1 MASKSVKYFHGNM
14 RGAPART
21 GAAGSLIAVLDAC
34 LVSGFGLVTVD
45 SLSVSAGVATMT
57 ISAALNAFER
67 DAVVL
72 VAGATPAALN
82 GEQCISAVAG
92 NKVSFP
98 APGVPDGT
106 ATGSIT
112 VKMAPAGWEKA
123 FAGTNLAA
131 YRSQD
136 VTGTRMF
143 LRVDDTSVT
152 NARVVGYESMS
163 DISSG
168 QGAFPTPAQMS
179 GGGWWPKATAAGST
193 ALAWT
198 LVADSR
204 FFLLHMQTS
213 SNAPG
218 ASGAVWAF
226 GDFESLRSGDPY
238 ACVLMASY
246 NDVATGSSVTG
257 NMVEY
262 SSAATGSNA
271 MIPRSFTGLG
281 GSVDG
286 RHGCESFASGSTG
299 AAGTFNSPGVPVYPN
314 GPNNGLVLSRKFL
327 FEPNIALRGRL
338 PGVLL
343 PVQQCHSAF
352 NWLDKIDGQDELIGR
367 KLLAIKCGGAAGS
380 SSLGLIFVDITG
392 PWGAA

>member
-1 MASKSVKYFHGNM
+1 MASKSVKYFHSSM

-98 APGVPDGT
+98 APGLPDGA

-168 QGAFPTPAQMS
+168 QGAFPSAAQMS
-179 GGGWWPKATAAGST
+179 GGGWWPKATGAGAT

-213 SNAPG
+213 SSAPG

-238 ACVLMASY
+238 ACVLMVSNVDTAS
-246 NDVATGSSVTG
+246 SSSAG
-257 NMVEY
+257 GAVEY
-262 SSAATGSNA
+262 SSSSSGGNA

-281 GSVDG
+281 GSVNG
-286 RHGCESFASGSTG
+286 GHGCESFASGSSG
-299 AAGTFNSPGVPVYPN
+299 PAGSFSAPAVPSYPN

-338 PGVLL
+338 PGALL

-367 KLLAIKCGGAAGS
+367 KLLAIKCGGVAGTIS
-380 SSLGLIFVDITG
+380 QGLIFVDITG

>member
-72 VAGATPAALN
+72 VAGVTPAALN

-98 APGVPDGT
+98 APGVPDGA

-168 QGAFPTPAQMS
+168 QGPFPSPVQMS
-179 GGGWWPKATAAGST
+179 GGGWWPKATAAGAT

-204 FFLLHMQTS
+204 FFLLHMQTTA
-213 SNAPG
+213 NAPG

-238 ACVLMASY
+238 ACVLMA
-246 NDVATGSSVTG
+246 NNTDAATGSSVTLG
-257 NMVEY
+257 MVEY
-262 SSAATGSNA
+262 SSASSGNNA

-281 GSVDG
+281 GSING
-286 RHGCESFASGSTG
+286 GHGCESFASGSTG
-299 AAGTFNSPGVPVYPN
+299 VAGSFNAPSVPSYPN

-380 SSLGLIFVDITG
+380 SSQGLIFVDITG